1 MERFIIN
8 GGKRLS
14 GKIEVSGMKNA
25 ALPIIFS
32 TILVEDRCIIE
43 NIPEIRDVTTALEI
57 ITAMGARVR
66 MLGRTT
72 VEIDTTGI
80 VCGSAPYELARSIR
94 ASYYI
99 LGAELGRFGMTT
111 SAFPGGCNFITRPI
125 DLHIKGFEALGATV
139 SIDEGSIHAFA
150 KDGLKA
156 NSIYLDIE
164 SVGAT
169 INIILAAVKAE
180 GLTIIDNA
188 AREPHIVD
196 LANFLNSCGANISGA
211 GTDVIKIRG
220 VKSLHGVSYAII
232 PDMIEAGT
240 YMIAA
245 AATHSVLTVAN
256 IIPKHLESITAKLEE
271 MGAEVIEVSLP
282 HLPYSLGAYYIIM
295 PSEVS
300 SNLARYDGMRY
311 GLRVMPPAGVP
322 QTAANMM
329 AYTREAGFGDEVKR
343 RIILGTY
350 ALSAGYYDA
359 WYGSAQ
365 KVRTLIID
373 DFKKAFEQV
382 DVLVAPTSPST
393 AFKFGEK
400 MDDPLAMYMN
410 DIATIPANLAGVP
423 AMSIPAGLS
432 DDGLPVGF
440 QFIAPQQR
448 DEVMYKPAAALEA
461 ALEDSWNGPIWNDLK
476 TPWLDGLGK

>member
-66 MLGRTT
+66 MLDRTT

-271 MGAEVIEVSLP
+271 MGVSVVEDDESVVVDGRCSLSRIRLKA
-282 HLPYSLGAYYIIM
+282 LPYPGFPTDMQPQMCVLLGLANG
-295 PSEVS
+295 VS
-300 SNLARYDGMRY
+300 TITDSVWDNRFRYTGELARMGANITVEGKTATVVGGKLRAAAVKAVDLRAGAAMVIA
-311 GLRVMPPAGVP
+311 GL
-322 QTAANMM
+322 AAEGE
-329 AYTREAGFGDEVKR
+329 T
-343 RIILGTY
+343 T
-350 ALSAGYYDA
+350 
-359 WYGSAQ
+359 
-365 KVRTLIID
+365 ID
-373 DFKKAFEQV
+373 DVYHIERGYERMVEKLNAVGADIRRV
-382 DVLVAPTSPST
+382 DVRES
-393 AFKFGEK
+393 KEK
-400 MDDPLAMYMN
+400 A
-410 DIATIPANLAGVP
+410 V
-423 AMSIPAGLS
+423 
-432 DDGLPVGF
+432 
-440 QFIAPQQR
+440 
-448 DEVMYKPAAALEA
+448 
-461 ALEDSWNGPIWNDLK
+461 
-476 TPWLDGLGK
+476 

>member
-57 ITAMGARVR
+57 ITAMGACVR
-66 MLGRTT
+66 MLDRTT

-271 MGAEVIEVSLP
+271 MGVSVVEDDESVVVDGRCSLSRIRLKA
-282 HLPYSLGAYYIIM
+282 LPYPGFPTDMQPQMCVLLCLANG
-295 PSEVS
+295 VS
-300 SNLARYDGMRY
+300 TITDSVWDNRFRYTGELARMGANITVE
-311 GLRVMPPAGVP
+311 GKTATVVGGKLRAAGVKAVDLRAG
-322 QTAANMM
+322 AAMVI
-329 AYTREAGFGDEVKR
+329 AGLAAEGE
-343 RIILGTY
+343 T
-350 ALSAGYYDA
+350 
-359 WYGSAQ
+359 
-365 KVRTLIID
+365 TID
-373 DFKKAFEQV
+373 DVYHIERGYERMVEKLNAVGADIRRV
-382 DVLVAPTSPST
+382 DVRES
-393 AFKFGEK
+393 KEK
-400 MDDPLAMYMN
+400 A
-410 DIATIPANLAGVP
+410 V
-423 AMSIPAGLS
+423 
-432 DDGLPVGF
+432 
-440 QFIAPQQR
+440 
-448 DEVMYKPAAALEA
+448 
-461 ALEDSWNGPIWNDLK
+461 
-476 TPWLDGLGK
+476 

>member
-66 MLGRTT
+66 MLDRTT

-271 MGAEVIEVSLP
+271 MGVSVVEDDESVVVDGRCSLSRIRLKA
-282 HLPYSLGAYYIIM
+282 LPYPGFPTDMQPQMCVLLCLANG
-295 PSEVS
+295 VS
-300 SNLARYDGMRY
+300 TITDSVWDNRFRYTGELARMGANITVEGKTATVVGGKLRAAAVKAVDLRAGATMVIA
-311 GLRVMPPAGVP
+311 GL
-322 QTAANMM
+322 AAEGE
-329 AYTREAGFGDEVKR
+329 T
-343 RIILGTY
+343 T
-350 ALSAGYYDA
+350 
-359 WYGSAQ
+359 
-365 KVRTLIID
+365 ID
-373 DFKKAFEQV
+373 DVYHIERGYERMVEKLNAVGADIRRV
-382 DVLVAPTSPST
+382 DVRES
-393 AFKFGEK
+393 KEK
-400 MDDPLAMYMN
+400 A
-410 DIATIPANLAGVP
+410 V
-423 AMSIPAGLS
+423 
-432 DDGLPVGF
+432 
-440 QFIAPQQR
+440 
-448 DEVMYKPAAALEA
+448 
-461 ALEDSWNGPIWNDLK
+461 
-476 TPWLDGLGK
+476 

>member
-66 MLGRTT
+66 MLDRTT

-271 MGAEVIEVSLP
+271 MGVSVVEDDESVVVDVRCSLSRIRLKA
-282 HLPYSLGAYYIIM
+282 LPYPGFPTDMQPQMCVLLCLANG
-295 PSEVS
+295 VS
-300 SNLARYDGMRY
+300 TITDSVWDNRFRYTGELARMGANITVEGKTATVVGGKLRAAAVKAVDLRAGAAMVIA
-311 GLRVMPPAGVP
+311 GL
-322 QTAANMM
+322 AAEGE
-329 AYTREAGFGDEVKR
+329 T
-343 RIILGTY
+343 T
-350 ALSAGYYDA
+350 
-359 WYGSAQ
+359 
-365 KVRTLIID
+365 ID
-373 DFKKAFEQV
+373 DVYHIERGYERMVEKLNAVGADIRRV
-382 DVLVAPTSPST
+382 DVRES
-393 AFKFGEK
+393 KEK
-400 MDDPLAMYMN
+400 A
-410 DIATIPANLAGVP
+410 V
-423 AMSIPAGLS
+423 
-432 DDGLPVGF
+432 
-440 QFIAPQQR
+440 
-448 DEVMYKPAAALEA
+448 
-461 ALEDSWNGPIWNDLK
+461 
-476 TPWLDGLGK
+476 

>member
-66 MLGRTT
+66 MLDRTT

-271 MGAEVIEVSLP
+271 MGVSVVEDDESVVVDGRCSLSRIRLKA
-282 HLPYSLGAYYIIM
+282 LPYPGFPTDMQPQMCVLLCLANG
-295 PSEVS
+295 VS
-300 SNLARYDGMRY
+300 TITDSVWDNRFRYTGELARMGANITVEGKTATVVGGQLRAAAVKAVDLRAGAAMVIA
-311 GLRVMPPAGVP
+311 GL
-322 QTAANMM
+322 AAEGE
-329 AYTREAGFGDEVKR
+329 T
-343 RIILGTY
+343 T
-350 ALSAGYYDA
+350 
-359 WYGSAQ
+359 
-365 KVRTLIID
+365 ID
-373 DFKKAFEQV
+373 DVYHIERGYERMVEKLNAVGADIRRV
-382 DVLVAPTSPST
+382 DVRES
-393 AFKFGEK
+393 KEK
-400 MDDPLAMYMN
+400 A
-410 DIATIPANLAGVP
+410 V
-423 AMSIPAGLS
+423 
-432 DDGLPVGF
+432 
-440 QFIAPQQR
+440 
-448 DEVMYKPAAALEA
+448 
-461 ALEDSWNGPIWNDLK
+461 
-476 TPWLDGLGK
+476 

>member
-66 MLGRTT
+66 MLDRTT

-271 MGAEVIEVSLP
+271 MGVSVVEDDESVVVDGRCSLSRIRLKA
-282 HLPYSLGAYYIIM
+282 LPYPGFPTDMQPQMCVLLCLANG
-295 PSEVS
+295 VS
-300 SNLARYDGMRY
+300 TITDSVWDNRFRYTGELARMGANITVEGKTATVVGGKLRAAGIKAVDLRAGAAMVIA
-311 GLRVMPPAGVP
+311 GL
-322 QTAANMM
+322 AAEGE
-329 AYTREAGFGDEVKR
+329 T
-343 RIILGTY
+343 T
-350 ALSAGYYDA
+350 
-359 WYGSAQ
+359 
-365 KVRTLIID
+365 ID
-373 DFKKAFEQV
+373 DVYHIERGYERMVEKLNAVGADIRRV
-382 DVLVAPTSPST
+382 DVRES
-393 AFKFGEK
+393 KEK
-400 MDDPLAMYMN
+400 A
-410 DIATIPANLAGVP
+410 V
-423 AMSIPAGLS
+423 
-432 DDGLPVGF
+432 
-440 QFIAPQQR
+440 
-448 DEVMYKPAAALEA
+448 
-461 ALEDSWNGPIWNDLK
+461 
-476 TPWLDGLGK
+476 

>member
-66 MLGRTT
+66 MLDRTT

-196 LANFLNSCGANISGA
+196 LANFLNSMGADIMGA

-220 VKSLHGVSYAII
+220 VKTLKGTTYAII
-232 PDMIEAGT
+232 PDQIEAGT
-240 YMIAA
+240 YMVAA
-245 AATHSVLTVAN
+245 AATRGNVLVKN
-256 IIPKHLESITAKLEE
+256 VIPKHLESITAKLAKIGVNVEE
-271 MGAEVIEVSLP
+271 YDDSVRISVDGPLVKTSVKTMPHPGFPTDMQPQISTLLCLAEGTSIVTDEIFNNRFRYVDELRRMGADISVEGRVAVIEGVGKLMGAPVTAPDLRAGAALVIAGLAASGVTEIDDIYHIERGYEDIEQKLRA
-282 HLPYSLGAYYIIM
+282 LGADIVKKTV
-295 PSEVS
+295 PGNSVRQVS
-300 SNLARYDGMRY
+300 SL
-311 GLRVMPPAGVP
+311 
-322 QTAANMM
+322 
-329 AYTREAGFGDEVKR
+329 
-343 RIILGTY
+343 
-350 ALSAGYYDA
+350 
-359 WYGSAQ
+359 
-365 KVRTLIID
+365 
-373 DFKKAFEQV
+373 
-382 DVLVAPTSPST
+382 
-393 AFKFGEK
+393 
-400 MDDPLAMYMN
+400 
-410 DIATIPANLAGVP
+410 
-423 AMSIPAGLS
+423 
-432 DDGLPVGF
+432 
-440 QFIAPQQR
+440 
-448 DEVMYKPAAALEA
+448 
-461 ALEDSWNGPIWNDLK
+461 
-476 TPWLDGLGK
+476 

>member
-66 MLGRTT
+66 MLDRTT

-271 MGAEVIEVSLP
+271 MGVSVVEDDESVVVDGRCSLSRIRLKA
-282 HLPYSLGAYYIIM
+282 LPYPGFPTDMQPQMCVLLCLANG
-295 PSEVS
+295 VS
-300 SNLARYDGMRY
+300 TITDSVWDNRFRYTGELARMGANITVEGKTATVVGGKLRAAAVKAVDLRAGAAIVIA
-311 GLRVMPPAGVP
+311 GL
-322 QTAANMM
+322 AAEGE
-329 AYTREAGFGDEVKR
+329 T
-343 RIILGTY
+343 T
-350 ALSAGYYDA
+350 
-359 WYGSAQ
+359 
-365 KVRTLIID
+365 ID
-373 DFKKAFEQV
+373 DVYHIERGYERMVEKLNAVGADIRRV
-382 DVLVAPTSPST
+382 DVRES
-393 AFKFGEK
+393 KEK
-400 MDDPLAMYMN
+400 A
-410 DIATIPANLAGVP
+410 V
-423 AMSIPAGLS
+423 
-432 DDGLPVGF
+432 
-440 QFIAPQQR
+440 
-448 DEVMYKPAAALEA
+448 
-461 ALEDSWNGPIWNDLK
+461 
-476 TPWLDGLGK
+476 

>member
-25 ALPIIFS
+25 ALPILFS

-66 MLGRTT
+66 MLDRTT

-271 MGAEVIEVSLP
+271 MGVSVVEDDESVVVDGRCSLSRIRLKA
-282 HLPYSLGAYYIIM
+282 LPYPGFPTDMQPQMCVLLCLANG
-295 PSEVS
+295 VS
-300 SNLARYDGMRY
+300 TITDSVWDNRFRYTGELARMGANITVEGKTATVVGGKLRAAAVKAVDLRAGAAMVIA
-311 GLRVMPPAGVP
+311 GL
-322 QTAANMM
+322 AAEGE
-329 AYTREAGFGDEVKR
+329 T
-343 RIILGTY
+343 T
-350 ALSAGYYDA
+350 
-359 WYGSAQ
+359 
-365 KVRTLIID
+365 ID
-373 DFKKAFEQV
+373 DVYHIERGYERMVEKLNAVGADIRRV
-382 DVLVAPTSPST
+382 DVRES
-393 AFKFGEK
+393 KEK
-400 MDDPLAMYMN
+400 A
-410 DIATIPANLAGVP
+410 V
-423 AMSIPAGLS
+423 
-432 DDGLPVGF
+432 
-440 QFIAPQQR
+440 
-448 DEVMYKPAAALEA
+448 
-461 ALEDSWNGPIWNDLK
+461 
-476 TPWLDGLGK
+476 

>member
-66 MLGRTT
+66 MLDRTT

-156 NSIYLDIE
+156 NSIYLDVE

-271 MGAEVIEVSLP
+271 MGVSVVEDDESVVVDGRCSLSRIRLKA
-282 HLPYSLGAYYIIM
+282 LPYPGFPTDMQPQMCVLLCLANG
-295 PSEVS
+295 VS
-300 SNLARYDGMRY
+300 TITDSVWDNRFRYTGELARMGANITVEGKTATVVGGKLRAAAVKAVDLRAGAAMVIA
-311 GLRVMPPAGVP
+311 GL
-322 QTAANMM
+322 AAEGE
-329 AYTREAGFGDEVKR
+329 T
-343 RIILGTY
+343 T
-350 ALSAGYYDA
+350 
-359 WYGSAQ
+359 
-365 KVRTLIID
+365 ID
-373 DFKKAFEQV
+373 DVYHIERGYERMVEKLNAVGADIRRV
-382 DVLVAPTSPST
+382 DVRES
-393 AFKFGEK
+393 KEK
-400 MDDPLAMYMN
+400 A
-410 DIATIPANLAGVP
+410 V
-423 AMSIPAGLS
+423 
-432 DDGLPVGF
+432 
-440 QFIAPQQR
+440 
-448 DEVMYKPAAALEA
+448 
-461 ALEDSWNGPIWNDLK
+461 
-476 TPWLDGLGK
+476 

>member
-14 GKIEVSGMKNA
+14 GKIEVSVMKNA

-66 MLGRTT
+66 MLDRTT

-271 MGAEVIEVSLP
+271 MGVSVVEDDESVVVDGRCSLSRIRLKA
-282 HLPYSLGAYYIIM
+282 LPYPGFPTDMQPQMCVLLCLANG
-295 PSEVS
+295 VS
-300 SNLARYDGMRY
+300 TITDSVWDNRFRYTGELARMGANITVEGKTATVVGGKLRAAAVKAVDLRAGAAMVIA
-311 GLRVMPPAGVP
+311 GL
-322 QTAANMM
+322 AAEGE
-329 AYTREAGFGDEVKR
+329 T
-343 RIILGTY
+343 T
-350 ALSAGYYDA
+350 
-359 WYGSAQ
+359 
-365 KVRTLIID
+365 ID
-373 DFKKAFEQV
+373 DVYHIERGYERMVEKLNAVGADIRRV
-382 DVLVAPTSPST
+382 DVRES
-393 AFKFGEK
+393 KEK
-400 MDDPLAMYMN
+400 A
-410 DIATIPANLAGVP
+410 V
-423 AMSIPAGLS
+423 
-432 DDGLPVGF
+432 
-440 QFIAPQQR
+440 
-448 DEVMYKPAAALEA
+448 
-461 ALEDSWNGPIWNDLK
+461 
-476 TPWLDGLGK
+476 

>member
-66 MLGRTT
+66 MLDRTT

-271 MGAEVIEVSLP
+271 MGVSVVEDDESVVVDGRCNLSRIRLKA
-282 HLPYSLGAYYIIM
+282 LPYPGFPTDMQPQMCVLLCLANG
-295 PSEVS
+295 VS
-300 SNLARYDGMRY
+300 TITDSVWDNRFRYTGELARMGANITVE
-311 GLRVMPPAGVP
+311 GKTATVVGGQLRAAGVKAVDLRAG
-322 QTAANMM
+322 AAMVI
-329 AYTREAGFGDEVKR
+329 AGLAAEGE
-343 RIILGTY
+343 T
-350 ALSAGYYDA
+350 
-359 WYGSAQ
+359 
-365 KVRTLIID
+365 TID
-373 DFKKAFEQV
+373 DVYHIERGYERMVEKLNAVGADIRRV
-382 DVLVAPTSPST
+382 DVRES
-393 AFKFGEK
+393 KEK
-400 MDDPLAMYMN
+400 A
-410 DIATIPANLAGVP
+410 V
-423 AMSIPAGLS
+423 
-432 DDGLPVGF
+432 
-440 QFIAPQQR
+440 
-448 DEVMYKPAAALEA
+448 
-461 ALEDSWNGPIWNDLK
+461 
-476 TPWLDGLGK
+476 

>member
-66 MLGRTT
+66 MLDRTT

-271 MGAEVIEVSLP
+271 MGVSVVEDDESVVVDGRCSLSRIRLKA
-282 HLPYSLGAYYIIM
+282 LPYPGFPTDMQPQMCVLLCLANG
-295 PSEVS
+295 VS
-300 SNLARYDGMRY
+300 TITDSVWDNRFRYTGELARMGANITVEGKTATVVGGKLRAAAVKAVDLRAGAAMVIA
-311 GLRVMPPAGVP
+311 GL
-322 QTAANMM
+322 AAEGETTLDDVYHIERGYERMVEKLN
-329 AYTREAGFGDEVKR
+329 AVGADIR
-343 RIILGTY
+343 R
-350 ALSAGYYDA
+350 
-359 WYGSAQ
+359 
-365 KVRTLIID
+365 
-373 DFKKAFEQV
+373 V
-382 DVLVAPTSPST
+382 DVRES
-393 AFKFGEK
+393 KEK
-400 MDDPLAMYMN
+400 A
-410 DIATIPANLAGVP
+410 V
-423 AMSIPAGLS
+423 
-432 DDGLPVGF
+432 
-440 QFIAPQQR
+440 
-448 DEVMYKPAAALEA
+448 
-461 ALEDSWNGPIWNDLK
+461 
-476 TPWLDGLGK
+476 